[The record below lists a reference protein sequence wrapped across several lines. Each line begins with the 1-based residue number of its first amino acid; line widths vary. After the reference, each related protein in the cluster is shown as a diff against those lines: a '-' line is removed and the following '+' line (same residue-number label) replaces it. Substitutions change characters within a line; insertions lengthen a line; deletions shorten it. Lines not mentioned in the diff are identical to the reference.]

1 MWLSVPLTIKECSQA
16 GGSCHQGSVEHVC
29 IHPDYHRAVHHV
41 EWEVGGGE
49 SGPCAEPAV
58 WRSYWGT
65 VDTANQQQPRLA
77 RAGEGGG
84 EWEGDGRG
92 MGGGGASCS
101 TSFPDLGVE
110 AEGREVKTGMLGS
123 RPGVQTHNLVLMF
136 SFSKPEV
143 PGAWDK
149 SSQWCPCPTPECLL
163 NHRAIFTGAVTSSPL
178 SPLGKPR
185 KNVLVVALLVI
196 FQVRL
201 PARAR
206 ALFPPPHPLPSQECW
221 NTNRPLQGTKGLD
234 TNPPAVHGPLP
245 PPASPHEGGR
255 HSLDFHCPPLK

>member
-41 EWEVGGGE
+41 EWEVGGGG
-49 SGPCAEPAV
+49 SQDPV
-58 WRSYWGT
+58 R
-65 VDTANQQQPRLA
+65 NQQSGGVIGVQWILQTSSSLDWPGQGR
-77 RAGEGGG
+77 GEGN
-84 EWEGDGRG
+84 GRG

-245 PPASPHEGGR
+245 PPPASPHEGLQGAGILWT
-255 HSLDFHCPPLK
+255 SIVPL